1 MAPDQQISDAQVYD
15 CIVLGFGGVG
25 SQALRHAAMQGWK
38 TLGIDQHGPAHDR
51 GSSHGQTRLIHQ
63 AYPDDPRYLPLL
75 VRAFVMWDEL
85 NKRHRTSPDIK
96 ELLTQCGSVQIGKPD
111 SPIIQR
117 ILSSAGSHD
126 LKIEQFTADQVMQ
139 RLPIFKLSDDL
150 VGVFDPGAGF
160 LRVEI
165 CVAAAIKQAVKSGAE
180 LKSGQC
186 VDHWQAEDDGTIVV
200 TTDQQVFKTKRLIVA
215 AGAWSERLLPGV
227 DLKMK
232 VWRKQQQW
240 FQIDRVD
247 QKLVNRFPC
256 FTAQDENGNQ
266 FYGVPEIDSLGMKVC
281 KHTGGQPLESA
292 DQLDNDLDLVELAEV
307 EAFMGDYLNFSR
319 SRLVH
324 HTGCMHSMT
333 ADGNFVVD
341 RHPANPNVTFAAGL
355 SGHGFKF
362 APVLGK
368 YLVDMLQG
376 ADEAEFDFLRLR

>member
-1 MAPDQQISDAQVYD
+1 MSSEPQISNDQTYD

-51 GSSHGQTRLIHQ
+51 GSSHGQSRVIRQ
-63 AYPDDPRYLPLL
+63 AYTEDPRYLPLL
-75 VRAFVMWDEL
+75 RRAYAMWDEL

-96 ELLTQCGSVQIGKPD
+96 ELLTQCGALQIGKPD
-111 SPIIQR
+111 SEVIQR
-117 ILSSAGSHD
+117 ILASAEKHEV
-126 LKIEQFTADQVMQ
+126 KIEQFSAAQVMQ
-139 RLPIFKLSDDL
+139 RLPIFKLTDEF
-150 VGVFDPGAGF
+150 VGVFEPTAGF

-180 LKSGQC
+180 LKSGLR
-186 VDHWQAEDDGTIVV
+186 VDRWESQDDGTILV
-200 TTDQQVFKTKRLIVA
+200 TTDQGNFTTNRLIVA

-232 VWRKQQQW
+232 VLRKQQQW

-247 QKLVNRFPC
+247 QKLVNSFPC
-256 FTAQDENGNQ
+256 FSVEDASGDR

-281 KHTGGQPLESA
+281 KFSGGQPLESA
-292 DQLDNDLDLVELAEV
+292 DQLSHDLDTAELAEV
-307 EAFMGDYLNFSR
+307 ETFMGEFLNFGR

-324 HTGCMHSMT
+324 HTGCMYSQT
-333 ADGNFVVD
+333 ADGNFVID
-341 RHPANPNVTFAAGL
+341 RHPKNPNVTFAAGL

-368 YLVDMLQG
+368 YLVDLLQG
-376 ADEAEFDFLRLR
+376 SDDAEFEFLKLR